1 MPIEGHVQTLMDDFV
16 QHCLNSGE
24 IESLPYV
31 FGDSWK
37 AFSSCPSSEE
47 DPIHP
52 CFANPQRAD
61 WARFSCRF
69 IRESPFS
76 ECHAFVDPE
85 PYYESCLWDSCG
97 CDRGGDCECL
107 CTAIAAYA
115 RECNEMGIHIRW
127 RSTGTCGE
135 LSELPSCE
143 RFKV

>member
-1 MPIEGHVQTLMDDFV
+1 MLSYIKYKFNKFL
-16 QHCLNSGE
+16 GE
-24 IESLPYV
+24 IESLPHT

-37 AFSSCPSSEE
+37 AFSSCPRSDEE
-47 DPIHP
+47 PIHP

-85 PYYESCLWDSCG
+85 PYYQSCLWDSCG

-115 RECNEMGIHIRW
+115 RECNEMRVHIRW

-135 LSELPSCE
+135 WGLCGRVRSGELISCL
-143 RFKV
+143 